1 MEEKFWQRSFKGDFI
16 NLGIGQGYMLTT
28 PLHLSLIAGI
38 LASKGQYKL
47 PYLVRNNELDF
58 SIDVEI
64 QEADWV
70 KLNQALIDVVY
81 SSNGTGYKIE
91 AGNLN
96 LAGKSGTAQVVD
108 INSREEYDEVRK
120 NINLRDHAIFIGYAP
135 FDDPRYSIAVIVE
148 NGESGGRVAG
158 PIARDVLRELLN
170 DICLRTTTIIISL
183 ALIVLIGSLTVYS
196 VTSIDIFYF
205 FRFLL
210 INIFAILLVTLIF
223 NQINLNRILSVGWV
237 LFLLN
242 IIIVLSV
249 EFLGSEVKGSRRW
262 LDFGFLSLQPSE
274 FMKITFALFTI
285 QYLRFYSFKFN
296 TFRTIFLLAV
306 LFISAA
312 PIIIQPDLG
321 TGLVYILL
329 GLMLLFI
336 CGMNRSYFVGM
347 AGFGILFSP
356 VIYSFGLTAYQK
368 SRIISWFSS
377 DQNLSEKWNILQSEI
392 SIGSGG
398 LFGEGFLNS
407 KQNEFN
413 FLPEADTDFI
423 FSIYAEQ
430 FGFLGVLSI
439 FMLLGLFIVLT
450 AVMSMEQKRLTDD
463 LSPYFLGTY
472 FCLVIGFSFLL
483 NILMVSG
490 LIPVVGLPLPFFTKG
505 GSSLLCFSI
514 MIGLIFSSRN
524 FLR

>member
-1 MEEKFWQRSFKGDFI
+1 M
-16 NLGIGQGYMLTT
+16 
-28 PLHLSLIAGI
+28 
-38 LASKGQYKL
+38 
-47 PYLVRNNELDF
+47 
-58 SIDVEI
+58 
-64 QEADWV
+64 
-70 KLNQALIDVVY
+70 
-81 SSNGTGYKIE
+81 
-91 AGNLN
+91 
-96 LAGKSGTAQVVD
+96 
-108 INSREEYDEVRK
+108 
-120 NINLRDHAIFIGYAP
+120 IF
-135 FDDPRYSIAVIVE
+135 D
-148 NGESGGRVAG
+148 
-158 PIARDVLRELLN
+158 
-170 DICLRTTTIIISL
+170 LRTTTIIISL
-183 ALIVLIGSLTVYS
+183 ALIILIGSLTVYS

-242 IIIVLSV
+242 ILIVLSV
-249 EFLGSEVKGSRRW
+249 EFLGNEVKGSRRW
-262 LDFGFLSLQPSE
+262 LDFGFLSVQPSE
-274 FMKITFALFTI
+274 FMKITFALFVI
-285 QYLRFYSFKFN
+285 QYLRFYSFQFN
-296 TFRTIFLLAV
+296 AFRAMFLLAV
-306 LFISAA
+306 LFISAI

-336 CGMNRSYFVGM
+336 CGMNRFYFIGM
-347 AGFGILFSP
+347 AGFGILLSP
-356 VIYSFGLTAYQK
+356 IIYSFGLTAYQK

>member
-1 MEEKFWQRSFKGDFI
+1 M
-16 NLGIGQGYMLTT
+16 
-28 PLHLSLIAGI
+28 
-38 LASKGQYKL
+38 
-47 PYLVRNNELDF
+47 
-58 SIDVEI
+58 
-64 QEADWV
+64 
-70 KLNQALIDVVY
+70 
-81 SSNGTGYKIE
+81 
-91 AGNLN
+91 
-96 LAGKSGTAQVVD
+96 
-108 INSREEYDEVRK
+108 
-120 NINLRDHAIFIGYAP
+120 IF
-135 FDDPRYSIAVIVE
+135 D
-148 NGESGGRVAG
+148 
-158 PIARDVLRELLN
+158 
-170 DICLRTTTIIISL
+170 LRTAIIIISL
-183 ALIVLIGSLTVYS
+183 ALIILVGSLTVYS
-196 VTSIDIFYF
+196 VTSIDIYYF

-210 INIFAILLVTLIF
+210 ISIFAILLVTLIF

-242 IIIVLSV
+242 IIRVLSV

-274 FMKITFALFTI
+274 FMKITFALFVI
-285 QYLRFYSFKFN
+285 QYLRFYSFQFN
-296 TFRTIFLLAV
+296 TFRTLFLLSV
-306 LFISAA
+306 LFISAI

-336 CGMNRSYFVGM
+336 CGMNRFYFVGM
-347 AGFGILFSP
+347 AGFGILLSP
-356 VIYSFGLTAYQK
+356 IIYSFGLTAYQK
-368 SRIISWFSS
+368 SRIVSWFSS

-430 FGFLGVLSI
+430 FGFIGVLSI
-439 FMLLGLFIVLT
+439 FMLLGLFIVLA